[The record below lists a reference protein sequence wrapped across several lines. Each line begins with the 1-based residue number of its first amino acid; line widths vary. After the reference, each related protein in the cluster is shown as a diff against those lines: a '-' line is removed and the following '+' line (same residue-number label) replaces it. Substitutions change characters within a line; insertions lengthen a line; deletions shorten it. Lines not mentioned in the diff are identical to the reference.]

1 VAPDLTFKY
10 SSGIHSSRTPNV
22 AQCIYTAPYPEF
34 PPGTQVPGS
43 AVRQNSLLKEIKLPL
58 ERALIII
65 SYLQSLDLSRPS
77 FDKRNSREYT
87 RRNKGTS
94 AVLQDVD
101 SGRLETRY
109 PDRTN
114 EMTRLLPQMVTQ
126 SQEYQ

>member
-1 VAPDLTFKY
+1 MASDLTFKY

-22 AQCIYTAPYPEF
+22 AQCIYGASPCPEF

-43 AVRQNSLLKEIKLPL
+43 AVSLLKEIKLPL
-58 ERALIII
+58 ARALIII

-77 FDKRNSREYT
+77 FDKQNSRECT
-87 RRNKGTS
+87 RRNKGAS